1 VRRPSF
7 LAWALLALWS
17 AWLHA
22 FQGHWAAVSP
32 WAADLG
38 MVLLVVLAAR
48 MPSGDLVKGGLAVA
62 LGRIAVTIDPPAAVL
77 VGLLVPM
84 TVFGALRSVVVI
96 RAGLARAALA
106 GLGSALLA
114 WWLAGVHLVR
124 AGGSPAWLVSELDL
138 GAWRTA
144 LSTALVALLLGPL
157 FTLLPGL
164 SLLIRRRA
172 WEVAASGR

>member
-1 VRRPSF
+1 VRRPSL

-22 FQGHWAAVSP
+22 LQGQWAAASP

-48 MPSGDLVKGGLAVA
+48 MPAGDLVKGGLAVA

-84 TVFGALRSVVVI
+84 AVFGALRSVVVI
-96 RAGLARAALA
+96 RAGPARAVLA
-106 GLGSALLA
+106 GLASALLA
-114 WWLAGVHLVR
+114 WWLAHVHLVR
-124 AGGSPAWLVSELDL
+124 AGGSPAGLAASLDP

-144 LSTALVALLLGPL
+144 LSTALVALVLGPL
-157 FTLLPGL
+157 FALLPGL
-164 SLLIRRRA
+164 ALVTRRRA
-172 WEVAASGR
+172 WEVAASSR